1 MSVVEFWA
9 MHLSQCQPLEP
20 PPLGLKLP
28 LGLKPALGTKPAA
41 RAKSLFIFAA
51 AITSA
56 RAAQKD
62 FIRQDENK

>member
-1 MSVVEFWA
+1 

-20 PPLGLKLP
+20 PA
-28 LGLKPALGTKPAA
+28 LGLKPPLGIKPAA
-41 RAKSLFIFAA
+41 RARSLFIFAA

-62 FIRQDENK
+62 FIRQDTNK